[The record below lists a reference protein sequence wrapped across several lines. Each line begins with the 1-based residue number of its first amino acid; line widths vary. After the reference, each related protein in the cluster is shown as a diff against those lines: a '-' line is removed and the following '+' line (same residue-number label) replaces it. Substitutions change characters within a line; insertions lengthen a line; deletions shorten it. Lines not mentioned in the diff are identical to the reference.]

1 MYYVHVGIDSPRSDK
16 NDLPHVSR
24 PLEVKGKEDTRI
36 MRTVLVVEDDF
47 DTLQPLAELLR
58 LKGYTVS
65 TATEAER
72 GLAVARQNQPDL
84 IITDIALPGRSG
96 LHFIGSV
103 RKDEQ
108 LRSTPIIVIS
118 GCGPMI
124 MVEAEAAG
132 ANCCL
137 EKPISIDLFWA
148 AIDQVFG
155 NTPEREAPKP
165 MDWREDP
172 GRILAGEIDG
182 LVETLRN
189 CTTRTEKEEVLK
201 SLKERILKLQQRNAN
216 CA

>member
-1 MYYVHVGIDSPRSDK
+1 
-16 NDLPHVSR
+16 
-24 PLEVKGKEDTRI
+24 

-47 DTLQPLAELLR
+47 DTLHPLAELLR

-65 TATEAER
+65 TATEAEQ
-72 GLAVARQNQPDL
+72 GMAVARQQRPDL

-96 LHFIGSV
+96 LHFIGAV
-103 RKDEQ
+103 RRDEQ
-108 LRSTPIIVIS
+108 IKSTPIIVIS

-124 MVEAEAAG
+124 LVEAEAAG

-155 NTPEREAPKP
+155 SLSEAESPKAV
-165 MDWREDP
+165 DWQEDS
-172 GRILAGEIDG
+172 GRALAGEIDG
-182 LVETLRN
+182 LVETLRH
-189 CTTRTEKEEVLK
+189 CTTKTEREEVLK
-201 SLKERILKLQQRNAN
+201 RLKERILLLQARNTT